1 MIRQTRVR
9 ISNEFHLYSLE
20 GSGAVK
26 EVGDAERVGDRDS
39 GRKLAREAMLMGFW
53 LLFVFVDAEKVMLL

>member
-20 GSGAVK
+20 GSGAVR
-26 EVGDAERVGDRDS
+26 EVEDAERVRHRDS
-39 GRKLAREAMLMGFW
+39 GRKLVREAMVMGFW
-53 LLFVFVDAEKVMLL
+53 LLFVFVDPGRVMLL